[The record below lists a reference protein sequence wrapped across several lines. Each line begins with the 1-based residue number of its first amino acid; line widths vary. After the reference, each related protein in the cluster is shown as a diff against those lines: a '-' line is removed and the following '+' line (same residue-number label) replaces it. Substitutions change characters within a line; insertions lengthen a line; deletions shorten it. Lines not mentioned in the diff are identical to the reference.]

1 MMIQL
6 RSTLKTP
13 YRFKRYILIRGT
25 TKHIIRFIQKLYTTL
40 QQHSHP
46 NQAKYMQGTLIQ
58 KKKTKVLFYPGCYT
72 HSPITLQHSLD
83 LLNSHHIDYS
93 VLGGMS
99 TCCGLPHLLQ
109 GHYKKAEENLKT
121 LHNAITKSGCTT
133 IISGCLECVEAI
145 QLAAHLYKGAYTAQS
160 IHDYLNTTLTIKS
173 TEKKLGNTLL
183 LKGCRT
189 TNTSQL
195 ETQLKC
201 LSTQLTTKK
210 GCCAH
215 WNLKYQHTNQ
225 KLIKELQE
233 HIKTHNIQTVVCEC
247 LTCYEE
253 LKGTL
258 KTPTKELIQLL
269 EENQ

>member
-6 RSTLKTP
+6 RSKLKTP

-25 TKHIIRFIQKLYTTL
+25 TKHIFRIIQKLYTTL

-46 NQAKYMQGTLIQ
+46 HQAAYMQGKLI
-58 KKKTKVLFYPGCYT
+58 KKNNVKVLFYPGCYT
-72 HSPITLQHSLD
+72 HSPTTLQHSLD
-83 LLNSHHIDYS
+83 LLNTYNIDYS
-93 VLGGMS
+93 MLGGMS

-109 GHYKKAEENLKT
+109 GQYTKAETNLKA
-121 LHNAITKSGCTT
+121 LHRTITKSGCTT
-133 IISGCLECVEAI
+133 VISGCLECVEAI
-145 QLAAHLYKGAYTAQS
+145 QLAAHLYKGNYTGQS
-160 IHDYLNTTLTIKS
+160 IHDYLKKTLHIKS
-173 TEKKLGNTLL
+173 KDKKLGNTLL
-183 LKGCRT
+183 LKGCRQ
-189 TNTSQL
+189 TNTAHL
-195 ETQLKC
+195 ETQIKQ
-201 LSTQLTTKK
+201 LSTHLTTKK

-225 KLIKELQE
+225 KLIEELQE

-253 LKGTL
+253 LKDAL